1 MPLVVF
7 DTIIAILVFFL
18 CSKWEKRPNKSLW
31 IIILSVMVLSCG
43 LRYDTASDY
52 LNYVLLFYR
61 IRDGLNFPF
70 EVEPG
75 YLLLNKLFVSIPYGF
90 TIVLFI
96 SSLVS
101 IYLLMDF
108 LTRNDS
114 LKWGL
119 FFCFCFEL
127 IMMFNNQVRQGIA
140 VATFLYATRFIQEG
154 KWWKYLIAIIAAMM
168 FHMSALI
175 ALMYYPLIKYADK
188 KKPSPVTYFIVGVCF
203 VIVLISGIMSPLLSG
218 LFEINEHYARFQGTG
233 YQDADSFE
241 SIGPVFVFNLLIF
254 FYILASRGAFD
265 KKTFVFYNMT
275 FIILVLYCIFGTI
288 PLMERL
294 VRYLYVYE
302 YVALAI
308 VVSNKR
314 YYKKKQVVIIRAVMM
329 TCICVYGLYCSYAN
343 NLGGIYMSVFSED
356 CKNHVFYERNGKDG
370 LDSKDRSK
378 VETYNLE

>member
-7 DTIIAILVFFL
+7 DTIIAIIVFFL
-18 CSKWEKRPNKSLW
+18 CGKWEKNHKKALW
-31 IIILSVMVLSCG
+31 VIILSVLTLACG
-43 LRYDTASDY
+43 LRYDTATDY

-61 IRDGLNFPF
+61 IRDGLNFAL

-75 YLLLNKLFVSIPYGF
+75 YLLLNKMFVAVPYGF

-96 SSLVS
+96 SSLVT
-101 IYLLMDF
+101 IFFLMDF
-108 LTRNDS
+108 LTRYSS

-140 VATFLYATRFIQEG
+140 VAIFLYATRYIEEG
-154 KWWKYLIAIIAAMM
+154 KWWKYLIAVIIAMM

-175 ALMYYPLIKYADK
+175 AIAYYPLIKMANR
-188 KKPSPVTYFIVGVCF
+188 KPHPKAYLIIGICF
-203 VIVLISGIMSPLLSG
+203 VAVLLSGVLSPLLSG

-233 YQDADSFE
+233 YQEADSFE
-241 SIGPVFVFNLLIF
+241 SIGFVFIFNLLVY
-254 FYILASRGAFD
+254 FYILISRGAFE
-265 KKTFVFYNMT
+265 KNNYLFYNMT
-275 FIILVLYCIFGTI
+275 FVVLVLYCVFGTI

-308 VVSNKR
+308 VVGNKKYHR
-314 YYKKKQVVIIRAVMM
+314 NKQASIIRTIML
-329 TCICVYGLYCSYAN
+329 TCICIYGLYCSYVN
-343 NLGGIYMSVFSED
+343 NLGGIYKTVFSED
-356 CKNHVFYERNGKDG
+356 CQNHVFYERKGKDG
-370 LDSKDRSK
+370 LGSKDRSNF
-378 VETYNLE
+378 ETYNLE